1 MKTLRAVPLL
11 PVLCLSFGALAQ
23 EQTRE
28 VDDFQGVSVSSGI
41 KARVSVGP
49 KSVRIS
55 GDEEAVARV
64 RTSVDDGNL
73 VVTMGKGRGGGVLLT
88 ISSPEVTHVE
98 AASGAS
104 VEAQASATPT
114 FTIEASGGAEVS
126 VNSLDS
132 AKVEVDASGG
142 AEVTLKGRA
151 DLLQVEASGGSEIH
165 GQALHLK
172 ALEAEASGGTRVKA
186 NPSERVEAEASG
198 GSSIH
203 VDTQPTQRHVS
214 TSGGSKVLFPR
225 P

>member
-1 MKTLRAVPLL
+1 MKSLHAALLL
-11 PVLCLSFGALAQ
+11 PSLCLSFSAFAQ

-55 GDEEAVARV
+55 GDEDAVARV
-64 RTSVDDGNL
+64 RTTVDDGNL
-73 VVTMGKGRGGGVLLT
+73 VVTMAKGRGGGVLLT
-88 ISSPEVTHVE
+88 LSSPSVTHLE
-98 AASGAS
+98 ASSGAS
-104 VEAQASATPT
+104 VEAHLAATPT
-114 FTIEASGGAEVS
+114 FTIEASGGGEVS
-126 VNSLDS
+126 VDGLDS
-132 AKVEVDASGG
+132 AKVEVEASGG

-151 DLLQVEASGGSEIH
+151 DVLQVEASGGSEVH
-165 GQALHLK
+165 GQALRLK

-186 NPSERVEAEASG
+186 NPTDRVEAEASG

-203 VDTQPTQRHVS
+203 VETQPSQRHVS
-214 TSGGSKVLFPR
+214 TSGGSKVVFPR